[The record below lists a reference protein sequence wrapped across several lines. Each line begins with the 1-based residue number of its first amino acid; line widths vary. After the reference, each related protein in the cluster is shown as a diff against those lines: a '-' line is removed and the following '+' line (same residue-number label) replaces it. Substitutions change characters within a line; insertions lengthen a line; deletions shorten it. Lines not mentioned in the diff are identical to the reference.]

1 MTLPRALA
9 FDVFGT
15 VVDWHSGIAREASTF
30 VSTYLP
36 AVSPGEFAMQWRR
49 LYAPALRECIKGHGG
64 FVVLDT
70 LHYETLVQLLTS
82 YGLEVEQVAPEALHT
97 LAHGWRRLDPWPDV
111 AEGLALLRRR
121 FAVVTLSNA
130 NVALM
135 IAMNRYNGLQWDALL
150 GAEFAQTYKP
160 DPAAYLSTARALDI
174 KPNELC
180 LVACHHSDLAA
191 ARNCGLM
198 TAYIDRP
205 MEYAGAPAPDAAEA
219 QDWDWQADSFI
230 DLDRKLQVM
239 ST

>member
-36 AVSPGEFAMQWRR
+36 AVSPAEFAMQWRR

-70 LHYETLVQLLTS
+70 LHYETLVQLLTT
-82 YGLEVEQVAPEALHT
+82 YGLEVDQLAPEALHT
-97 LAHGWRRLDPWPDV
+97 LAHAWRRLDPWPDV

-150 GAEFAQTYKP
+150 GRSSRKP
-160 DPAAYLSTARALDI
+160 TNRILPPTCPRQGRWISNPMNSAWWPATTAISRQPGI
-174 KPNELC
+174 
-180 LVACHHSDLAA
+180 
-191 ARNCGLM
+191 
-198 TAYIDRP
+198 
-205 MEYAGAPAPDAAEA
+205 AG
-219 QDWDWQADSFI
+219 
-230 DLDRKLQVM
+230 
-239 ST
+239 